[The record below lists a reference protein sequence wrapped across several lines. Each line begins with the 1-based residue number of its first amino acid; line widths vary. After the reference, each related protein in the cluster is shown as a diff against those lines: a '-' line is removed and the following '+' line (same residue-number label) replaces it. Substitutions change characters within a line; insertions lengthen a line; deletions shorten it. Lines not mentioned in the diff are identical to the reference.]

1 MDFTSKIV
9 LITGAAGGIGQELV
23 KQFHQFGATVVLT
36 DLNEERLKSVV
47 AQYNERVHYYAC
59 NIGDAGKSA
68 ELIKKI
74 ETEVGTIDILVNNA
88 GLTKDTLMMRMKDED
103 WDLVLNV
110 NLSAGFRLARDVL
123 KSMMKKRYGRI
134 ISMASVVGVTGNPGQ
149 ANYSASKAGLIAM
162 TKCLAKEVATRGI
175 TVNCVAPGFIKTPMT
190 DALSDENKEKLLG
203 IIPVGRLGEPADIA
217 NAVLFLADEKTSYI
231 TGQTIHVNG
240 GMAMF

>member
-1 MDFTSKIV
+1 MDFTSKVV

-23 KQFHQFGATVVLT
+23 KQFHQNGATVVLT
-36 DLNEERLKSVV
+36 DLNEERLSSV
-47 AQYNERVHYYAC
+47 ASQYSERVYYYAC
-59 NIGDAGKSA
+59 NIGDAVKSA

-149 ANYSASKAGLIAM
+149 ANYAASKAGLIAM

-203 IIPVGRLGEPADIA
+203 IIPVGRLGEPSDIA

>member
-1 MDFTSKIV
+1 MDFTSKVV

-23 KQFHQFGATVVLT
+23 KQFHQNGATVILT
-36 DLNEERLKSVV
+36 DLNEERLKTVV
-47 AQYNERVHYYAC
+47 SQYSERVHYYAC
-59 NIGDAGKSA
+59 NIGDATQSA

-110 NLSAGFRLARDVL
+110 NLSAGFRLARDVI

-149 ANYSASKAGLIAM
+149 ANYAASKAGLIAM

-203 IIPVGRLGEPADIA
+203 IIPVGRLGEPSDIA